1 LIIRQFLKE
10 ISAEKVISQIS
21 NTDKDTEILLVLFCP
36 VSREAIDVLS
46 NPKIIGAAKAG
57 LENIDVQ
64 YATEKGI
71 IVQHIKGRNAH
82 AVSDYTVGLIWGE
95 ARNIARSHS
104 AVKNGIWRKNF
115 MNSDMIPEL
124 NGKTIG
130 FIGFG
135 YIGQLVAQ
143 KFSRFQVNI
152 LVFDTYIKDTSV

>member
-1 LIIRQFLKE
+1 
-10 ISAEKVISQIS
+10 
-21 NTDKDTEILLVLFCP
+21 
-36 VSREAIDVLS
+36 
-46 NPKIIGAAKAG
+46 
-57 LENIDVQ
+57 
-64 YATEKGI
+64 
-71 IVQHIKGRNAH
+71 
-82 AVSDYTVGLIWGE
+82 
-95 ARNIARSHS
+95 
-104 AVKNGIWRKNF
+104 